1 MSPTQG
7 QAVII
12 GVTFAPAISKNLK
25 AFLYGWLPLSDA
37 AGILFANGLT
47 VFFLCYPLPVWA
59 QPVLFPVPPRCC
71 PGLVV
76 HCPFQGRIRQNNYC
90 RWALLMCEFAIPGFQ
105 IRVNGILSNNIRILT
120 PKNRGY
126 WSRKGHSVEKT
137 PFFEVFRKVLADRW
151 LRGYLFV
158 IVWFTKHRIAKG
170 KVSLR
175 ERPCFTA

>member
-1 MSPTQG
+1 MAG
-7 QAVII
+7 Y
-12 GVTFAPAISKNLK
+12 LC
-25 AFLYGWLPLSDA
+25 LMPLASTPVCVYR
-37 AGILFANGLT
+37 L
-47 VFFLCYPLPVWA
+47 LCYPCSPG
-59 QPVLFPVPPRCC
+59 RC
-71 PGLVV
+71 PGVV
-76 HCPFQGRIRQNNYC
+76 ANCPFQGRIRQNNYC

-170 KVSLR
+170 KVSSR
-175 ERPCFTA
+175 ERPCFVV

>member
-90 RWALLMCEFAIPGFQ
+90 RWALQTCRFTTPRRH
-105 IRVNGILSNNIRILT
+105 IRQNGNLSNNIRILT

-126 WSRKGHSVEKT
+126 WSRKSHSVEKT
-137 PFFEVFRKVLADRW
+137 SFFEVFGNSLTGRW
-151 LRGYLFV
+151 LRGY
-158 IVWFTKHRIAKG
+158 
-170 KVSLR
+170 
-175 ERPCFTA
+175 

>member
-90 RWALLMCEFAIPGFQ
+90 RWALLMCRFTTPRRH
-105 IRVNGILSNNIRILT
+105 IRQNEILSNNIRILS
-120 PKNRGY
+120 PNKGHQNE
-126 WSRKGHSVEKT
+126 RKSHSVEKT
-137 PFFEVFRKVLADRW
+137 PFFEVFRKMLADRW
-151 LRGYLFV
+151 LYDYLSV
-158 IVWFTKHRIAKG
+158 IELFTKNEFAKG
-170 KVSLR
+170 
-175 ERPCFTA
+175 

>member
-90 RWALLMCEFAIPGFQ
+90 RWALQMCRFTTPRRH
-105 IRVNGILSNNIRILT
+105 IRQNEILSNNIRILS
-120 PKNRGY
+120 PNKGHQNE
-126 WSRKGHSVEKT
+126 RKGHSVEKT

-151 LRGYLFV
+151 LYDYLSV
-158 IVWFTKHRIAKG
+158 IELFTKNEFAKG
-170 KVSLR
+170 
-175 ERPCFTA
+175 

>member
-76 HCPFQGRIRQNNYC
+76 HCPFQGRIRQNNYR
-90 RWALLMCEFAIPGFQ
+90 RWA
-105 IRVNGILSNNIRILT
+105 
-120 PKNRGY
+120 
-126 WSRKGHSVEKT
+126 
-137 PFFEVFRKVLADRW
+137 
-151 LRGYLFV
+151 
-158 IVWFTKHRIAKG
+158 
-170 KVSLR
+170 
-175 ERPCFTA
+175 

>member
-1 MSPTQG
+1 MTVG
-7 QAVII
+7 
-12 GVTFAPAISKNLK
+12 SKNLK

-71 PGLVV
+71 PGLVAN
-76 HCPFQGRIRQNNYC
+76 CPFQGRIRQNNYC
-90 RWALLMCEFAIPGFQ
+90 RWALLMCEFAIPGLH
-105 IRVNGILSNNIRILT
+105 IRQNGNLSKIIRILT

-137 PFFEVFRKVLADRW
+137 AIFAVFGKALNDRW
-151 LRGYLFV
+151 LHRYLFV

-170 KVSLR
+170 KVSSC
-175 ERPCFTA
+175 ERPCFTV

>member
-1 MSPTQG
+1 MTVG
-7 QAVII
+7 
-12 GVTFAPAISKNLK
+12 SKNLK

-90 RWALLMCEFAIPGFQ
+90 RWALQMCRFTTPRRH
-105 IRVNGILSNNIRILT
+105 IRQNGNLSKIIRILT
-120 PKNRGY
+120 PNKGHQNE
-126 WSRKGHSVEKT
+126 RKSHSVEKT
-137 PFFEVFRKVLADRW
+137 PFFEVLHKALSYKQLQRFLS
-151 LRGYLFV
+151 V
-158 IVWFTKHRIAKG
+158 ISLFTKSEFARA
-170 KVSLR
+170 
-175 ERPCFTA
+175 

>member
-12 GVTFAPAISKNLK
+12 GVTFAPAISRCLK
-25 AFLYGWLPLSDA
+25 ARLYGWLPLSDA
-37 AGILFANGLT
+37 SGILFANGLT

-105 IRVNGILSNNIRILT
+105 IRVNEILSNNIRILS
-120 PKNRGY
+120 PKNRGC

-137 PFFEVFRKVLADRW
+137 SFFDVFRNMLAARW
-151 LRGYLFV
+151 LHGF
-158 IVWFTKHRIAKG
+158 
-170 KVSLR
+170 
-175 ERPCFTA
+175 

>member
-1 MSPTQG
+1 MPCDDSAPEGQKHFLPNSNAFALSGRRLLCCPCSPG
-7 QAVII
+7 
-12 GVTFAPAISKNLK
+12 
-25 AFLYGWLPLSDA
+25 
-37 AGILFANGLT
+37 
-47 VFFLCYPLPVWA
+47 
-59 QPVLFPVPPRCC
+59 RC

-90 RWALLMCEFAIPGFQ
+90 RWALQMCRFTTPRRH
-105 IRVNGILSNNIRILT
+105 IRQNEILSKIIRILT

>member
-71 PGLVV
+71 PGLVI

-90 RWALLMCEFAIPGFQ
+90 RWALQMCRFTTPRRH
-105 IRVNGILSNNIRILT
+105 IRQNGNLSKIIRILT
-120 PKNRGY
+120 PNKGHQNE
-126 WSRKGHSVEKT
+126 RKSHSVEKT

-151 LRGYLFV
+151 LYDY
-158 IVWFTKHRIAKG
+158 
-170 KVSLR
+170 
-175 ERPCFTA
+175 

>member
-59 QPVLFPVPPRCC
+59 QPVLFPVPPGCC
-71 PGLVV
+71 PGLVAY
-76 HCPFQGRIRQNNYC
+76 CPFQGRIRQNNYC
-90 RWALLMCEFAIPGFQ
+90 CWAF
-105 IRVNGILSNNIRILT
+105 
-120 PKNRGY
+120 
-126 WSRKGHSVEKT
+126 
-137 PFFEVFRKVLADRW
+137 
-151 LRGYLFV
+151 
-158 IVWFTKHRIAKG
+158 
-170 KVSLR
+170 
-175 ERPCFTA
+175 